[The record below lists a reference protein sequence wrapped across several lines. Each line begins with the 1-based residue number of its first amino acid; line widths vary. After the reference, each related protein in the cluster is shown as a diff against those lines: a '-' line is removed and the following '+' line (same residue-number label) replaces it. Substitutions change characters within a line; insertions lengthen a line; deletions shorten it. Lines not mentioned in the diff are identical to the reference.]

1 MDRMMLEVL
10 TRIADNLFLIR
21 ETLECMLPKPPEED
35 EEDGNEEGPDNAG
48 MMFYECDSFCGTCE
62 HFCKHGWDF
71 PCNDCKHVTAKKL
84 ADRYTPREGQHG
96 ADWNG

>member
-1 MDRMMLEVL
+1 MDKLLFDVL
-10 TRIADNLFLIR
+10 NRIADNLFLIR
-21 ETLECMLPKPPEED
+21 ETLECMLPKPPED
-35 EEDGNEEGPDNAG
+35 DDDDDVGLTFYDRDG
-48 MMFYECDSFCGTCE
+48 SFCGTCE

-96 ADWNG
+96 ADGNG